1 MVHKG
6 TLPRFK
12 PEIYTKIALTDL
24 LVYSIYQLQTRGEEI
39 TAEDIISAC
48 FLLFPKRFALRKYP
62 HWPDSAVVSRRWS
75 DCRNKGYIVGST
87 VKGFKLTPK
96 GFRFAE
102 KVGRILGGQRPV
114 EHRVPTEVRTRAGRF
129 VRSIETSDA
138 FVHYRKNG
146 KGSKISEF
154 EFRSMLLC
162 TMESS
167 SETMKRNLEQ
177 FKEYVDLYG
186 RKDLRSFLDVCE
198 KRFAQ
203 LLEPVHKPPAK
214 PKLKLRARFWRKS

>member
-6 TLPRFK
+6 DLPKFD
-12 PEIYTKIALTDL
+12 PAIYSKIALTDL
-24 LVYSIYQLQTRGEEI
+24 LVYSMYYLYKQGGEI
-39 TAEDIISAC
+39 TSEDIISAC
-48 FLLFPKRFALRKYP
+48 FLLFPKRFSLRKYP

-87 VKGFKLTPK
+87 VKGFKLTAR

-102 KVGRILGGQRPV
+102 KVGKTLDGQGPV
-114 EHRVPTEVRTRAGRF
+114 VRRVPTEVKTRAGKF

-138 FVHYRKNG
+138 FVHYKKNG
-146 KGSKISEF
+146 RNSRISEF

-167 SETMKRNLEQ
+167 SETLKRNLDQ
-177 FKEYVDLYG
+177 FKEYVSIYKRRDLS
-186 RKDLRSFLDVCE
+186 SFLDSCE
-198 KRFAQ
+198 DQFSHLLALPRKHLEKQVRRKKR
-203 LLEPVHKPPAK
+203 
-214 PKLKLRARFWRKS
+214 